1 MARELF
7 GKKQVTVREMAG
19 LTRLVFHV
27 PQR

>member
-19 LTRLVFHV
+19 LTRPVFHV